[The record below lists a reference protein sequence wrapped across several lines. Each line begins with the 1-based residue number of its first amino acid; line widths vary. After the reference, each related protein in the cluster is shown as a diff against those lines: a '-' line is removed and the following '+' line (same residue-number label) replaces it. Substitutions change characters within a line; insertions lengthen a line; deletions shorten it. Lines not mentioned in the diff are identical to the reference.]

1 MQCLYFRVSFYD
13 FPTPILNDTLC
24 GRKRE
29 RGRGI
34 EGDTL
39 ARPFFLVL
47 TTSGQAPATQA
58 TYSALLLL
66 LVLDSCCEGSHSKI
80 DNFASQGKNPIRI
93 EKEFLHSRAR
103 SRPPTQA
110 L

>member
-1 MQCLYFRVSFYD
+1 MISH
-13 FPTPILNDTLC
+13 TPILNDTLC

-29 RGRGI
+29 RARDQGRH
-34 EGDTL
+34 
-39 ARPFFLVL
+39 ARTPVFSCAHYF
-47 TTSGQAPATQA
+47 QAPATQA
-58 TYSALLLL
+58 TYSALLLP

-93 EKEFLHSRAR
+93 EKEFLNSRVR
-103 SRPPTQA
+103 SRPPTQG